1 MSYLVTYPIVFEL
14 WSVLV
19 KSFTYS
25 TAEVGLFESR
35 IPGGEPAAEGIV
47 LPDCAA
53 T

>member
-1 MSYLVTYPIVFEL
+1 MFEL

-19 KSFTYS
+19 KIATNS

-35 IPGGEPAAEGIV
+35 NPEGEPAAEGIV